1 MTFLYK
7 NDLSFLIFTTS
18 IMLFVCN
25 IFQERIGF
33 LGCYLFSN
41 SFNYN
46 FSCRDLSFNK
56 LRGEIPSSFASLQKS
71 DYMYAF

>member
-1 MTFLYK
+1 MTVFSRFD
-7 NDLSFLIFTTS
+7 NFN
-18 IMLFVCN
+18 MLFVCN

-56 LRGEIPSSFASLQKS
+56 LNGDIPRSFSNLQIS

>member
-1 MTFLYK
+1 MIVFSRFD
-7 NDLSFLIFTTS
+7 NFN
-18 IMLFVCN
+18 MLFVCN
-25 IFQERIGF
+25 IFFFQEMTDF

-56 LRGEIPSSFASLQKS
+56 LSGEMPKTFVDLRRTSF
-71 DYMYAF
+71 MYAF

>member
-1 MTFLYK
+1 MTVFSCFDNFY
-7 NDLSFLIFTTS
+7 
-18 IMLFVCN
+18 MLFVCN

-56 LRGEIPSSFASLQKS
+56 LSGEMPKTFVDLRRTSF
-71 DYMYAF
+71 MYAF